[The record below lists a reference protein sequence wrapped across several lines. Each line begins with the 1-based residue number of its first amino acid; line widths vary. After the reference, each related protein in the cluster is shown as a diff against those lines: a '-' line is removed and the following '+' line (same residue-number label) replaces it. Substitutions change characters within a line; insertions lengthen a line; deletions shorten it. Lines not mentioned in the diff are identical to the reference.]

1 MKEFLK
7 ISNGESHD
15 TDRRSQYG
23 LELMSLN
30 PYWFPHGS

>member
-7 ISNGESHD
+7 ISNGESRD
-15 TDRRSQYG
+15 TYRRLQYG
-23 LELMSLN
+23 LESMSLN